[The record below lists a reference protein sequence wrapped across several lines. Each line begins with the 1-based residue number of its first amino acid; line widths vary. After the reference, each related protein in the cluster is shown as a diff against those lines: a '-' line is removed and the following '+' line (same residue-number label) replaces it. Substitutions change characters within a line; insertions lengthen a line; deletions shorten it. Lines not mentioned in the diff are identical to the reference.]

1 MDYFEKYPADP
12 DEVIGIA
19 ASMRSSAS
27 DVDNT
32 LANVT
37 AEGNRAAA
45 AVEGELSF
53 PLAVADR
60 PVIETGTDVV
70 ATARFAAGA
79 LLLFSTGITTFNT
92 RVDELNASLP
102 SGAPNW
108 DEAIAPQRRQYE
120 AAKGVLDEVAQQVAG
135 MLDRG
140 PNDADIAPSSTP
152 TAYFPAWTSTTR
164 RHCRVPSTSQ
174 VTTSPT
180 RPSPSTTSVRLRWLP
195 GGRC

>member
-37 AEGNRAAA
+37 AEGNRAEA

-70 ATARFAAGA
+70 ATARFAAER
-79 LLLFSTGITTFNT
+79 SCSSP
-92 RVDELNASLP
+92 RASP
-102 SGAPNW
+102 
-108 DEAIAPQRRQYE
+108 
-120 AAKGVLDEVAQQVAG
+120 
-135 MLDRG
+135 
-140 PNDADIAPSSTP
+140 
-152 TAYFPAWTSTTR
+152 
-164 RHCRVPSTSQ
+164 PSTRGS
-174 VTTSPT
+174 TS
-180 RPSPSTTSVRLRWLP
+180 
-195 GGRC
+195 